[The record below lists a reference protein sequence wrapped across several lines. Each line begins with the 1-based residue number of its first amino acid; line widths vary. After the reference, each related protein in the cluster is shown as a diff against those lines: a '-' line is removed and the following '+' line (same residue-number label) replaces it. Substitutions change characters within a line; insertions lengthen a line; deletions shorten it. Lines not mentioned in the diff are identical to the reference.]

1 MMLANWTKDAY
12 SKHEDE
18 LASSKEQFS
27 FKFRKLQELKSQD
40 QLDHLGRGSLSY
52 LWLNKNVLTGYWK
65 DMEGLLIMNI
75 EKGSEI
81 EEGVKKIHIQKCG
94 KNKELLVVLLKRRIK
109 L

>member
-52 LWLNKNVLTGYWK
+52 LWLNKNALNTLLGGYGGASYY
-65 DMEGLLIMNI
+65 E
-75 EKGSEI
+75 
-81 EEGVKKIHIQKCG
+81 H
-94 KNKELLVVLLKRRIK
+94 
-109 L
+109 